1 MSKNKVLDK
10 VLSGANDSNIRFH
23 DLRKLL
29 LEYGF
34 YERIKG
40 DHYIFT
46 KDNVD
51 EIVNLQP
58 LKDDKAKS
66 YQVRQVRNLFLK
78 YKVHLEKGN

>member
-23 DLRKLL
+23 DLIKLL

-58 LKDDKAKS
+58 LKDGKAKS
-66 YQVRQVRNLFLK
+66 YQVRQVRDLFLK
-78 YKVHLEKGN
+78 YKFHLEKEN

>member
-58 LKDDKAKS
+58 LKDGKAKS

-78 YKVHLEKGN
+78 YKFHLEKEN

>member
-58 LKDDKAKS
+58 LKNGKAKS

-78 YKVHLEKGN
+78 YKFHLEKGN

>member
-51 EIVNLQP
+51 EIVNSQP
-58 LKDDKAKS
+58 LKDGKAKS
-66 YQVRQVRNLFLK
+66 YRVRSKEFIF
-78 YKVHLEKGN
+78 EI

>member
-58 LKDDKAKS
+58 LKDGKAKIVSDKASKK
-66 YQVRQVRNLFLK
+66 FIF
-78 YKVHLEKGN
+78 EI

>member
-29 LEYGF
+29 LEYSF

-66 YQVRQVRNLFLK
+66 YQVSK
-78 YKVHLEKGN
+78 

>member
-23 DLRKLL
+23 DLRKFL

-66 YQVRQVRNLFLK
+66 YQVSK
-78 YKVHLEKGN
+78 